1 MFFVRQKCIPNILA
15 QCYLLKMDETTEAPV
30 LETGTGSPQAKSY
43 YTECFIGN
51 DGILRHDYT
60 SRLYQYKHTD
70 NNDIDRSLSYNA
82 FAGICPDFSL
92 N

>member
-15 QCYLLKMDETTEAPV
+15 QCYLLRIDETIEAPV
-30 LETGTGSPQAKSY
+30 LETGAGSQKSKNY
-43 YTECFIGN
+43 FTECFIGN

-60 SRLYQYKHTD
+60 SRLYQYKHK
-70 NNDIDRSLSYNA
+70 NDDDMDKSLSSYA